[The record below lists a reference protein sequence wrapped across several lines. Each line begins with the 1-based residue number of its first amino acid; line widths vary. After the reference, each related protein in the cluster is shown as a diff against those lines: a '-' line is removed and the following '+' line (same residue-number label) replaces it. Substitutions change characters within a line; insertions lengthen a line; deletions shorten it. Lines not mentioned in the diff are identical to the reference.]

1 MSDGFEEGRILF
13 RSDDLL
19 VRQVGEIAAG
29 GAVAVTFDCYGDWH
43 GNAVKEGF
51 GERHFAINAR
61 AAIHVM
67 PRGNDWY
74 QYPTT
79 EAALAA
85 VKQAVAGAA
94 RVVAYGSSMGAYA
107 AIRFADRIAATA
119 VLALSPQYSVDPA
132 KAPFEKRW
140 LQEGRTIA
148 FRPELDGPIRS
159 SVRPVIAYDDRSIDR
174 RHVDRIAA
182 DIAVER
188 LPLPFGSHPV
198 GLALMEAGLL
208 QPILHDILDG
218 SFDGDAVRAGVVER
232 LRGTSTYWAERARAQ
247 PRWLKWRA
255 VGFARRALAL
265 APQSPLTHHVLAT
278 SLDRVRRYTESLPL
292 HEEVARLSDRQP
304 GYLRPYSFAR
314 ARYGDLE
321 GALALAREVSAADPG
336 RARNH
341 EWEAW
346 LLGMLGR
353 AGEALPAID
362 RALAIDA
369 EPPNYTKL
377 RDALIAGAPLR
388 RLHPYKRAR
397 A

>member
-19 VRQVGEIAAG
+19 VRQVGEIVDG
-29 GAVAVTFDCYGDWH
+29 GAVVVTFDCYGDWH

-51 GERHFAINAR
+51 GERHFALHR
-61 AAIHVM
+61 QPAIHVM

-74 QYPTT
+74 QYATT

-85 VKQAVAGAA
+85 VRQAVAGAA
-94 RVVAYGSSMGAYA
+94 RVLAYGSSMGAYA
-107 AIRFADRIAATA
+107 AIRFADRIGATA

-148 FRPELDGPIRS
+148 FLPALDGPIRA
-159 SVRPVIAYDDRSIDR
+159 SVRPVIAYDDRSVDR
-174 RHVDRIAA
+174 RHVERIAA
-182 DIAVER
+182 DTPVEP
-188 LPLPFGSHPV
+188 LPLPFGAHPV
-198 GLALMEAGLL
+198 GLTLMEAGLL
-208 QPILHDILDG
+208 QPILDDLIAG
-218 SFDGDAVRAGVVER
+218 RFDPAAARAKVRER
-232 LRGTSTYWAERARAQ
+232 LRRTSTYWAERARVQ

-255 VGFARRALAL
+255 VGFARRAQAL
-265 APQSPLTHHVLAT
+265 APLSPLTNHVLAT
-278 SLDRVRRYTESLPL
+278 SLDRIRRYTESLPL
-292 HEEVARLSDRQP
+292 HEEVARLSGREP

-314 ARYGDLE
+314 ARSGDLP
-321 GALALAREVSAADPG
+321 GALALAREVVAADPG

-346 LLGMLGR
+346 LLGMLGH
-353 AGEALPAID
+353 ADEAVAAID
-362 RALAIDA
+362 RALAIDGA
-369 EPPNYTKL
+369 PPNYARL
-377 RDALIAGAPLR
+377 RAALIAGAPLR

-397 A
+397 N